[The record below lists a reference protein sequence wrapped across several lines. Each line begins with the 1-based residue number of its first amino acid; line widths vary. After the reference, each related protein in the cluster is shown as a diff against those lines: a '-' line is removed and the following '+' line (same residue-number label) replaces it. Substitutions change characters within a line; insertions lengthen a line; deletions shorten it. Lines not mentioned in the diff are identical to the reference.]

1 MDSVVTIL
9 RAEQDRIVK
18 RRNDCKQLY
27 VDSLQEQVNRI
38 VFQPECG
45 GDIGL
50 GYVSR
55 IWSLDDR
62 KCLNFQQV
70 VKLEQ
75 TCLHG
80 QQSLR
85 FPTTGVF
92 IFLSSKDHTV
102 DEHSISR
109 MTPIDS

>member
-1 MDSVVTIL
+1 M
-9 RAEQDRIVK
+9 K

-27 VDSLQEQVNRI
+27 VDSLQEQVNHI

-45 GDIGL
+45 GEIEFEA
-50 GYVSR
+50 VIH

-62 KCLNFQQV
+62 KWLNVQEV

-92 IFLSSKDHTV
+92 HFLSIKDHTV